1 MFPLSNNF
9 TTSKLSENSVK
20 FWIKHVCFSSVFF
33 PLFYQQSNRAKST
46 NDTQICILVLLCS
59 FWSNFWAPIIPIR
72 EKIKIYAP
80 KQTKKIQGEDMNRSW
95 KLTWNIVFHLWWYFF
110 SALDFIFFIPPINV
124 KTKVN
129 LTKIKKLKIEANWN
143 QQINMGHLRRYWYAC
158 WWVENGFGIL
168 LNYSRIGSSPIL
180 NFD

>member
-1 MFPLSNNF
+1 MFLLSKKF
-9 TTSKLSENSVK
+9 TSKLSENSVN

-46 NDTQICILVLLCS
+46 NDTHTDGKKICILVLLCS

-80 KQTKKIQGEDMNRSW
+80 KKKKKKKISGRRYEP
-95 KLTWNIVFHLWWYFF
+95 KLEKNLKHCFSSLMIFF
-110 SALDFIFFIPPINV
+110 LCPRFYFFIPLINA

-129 LTKIKKLKIEANWN
+129 LTKIKKLKI
-143 QQINMGHLRRYWYAC
+143 
-158 WWVENGFGIL
+158 
-168 LNYSRIGSSPIL
+168 
-180 NFD
+180 